1 MSLITKE
8 SIYILI
14 KVKMM
19 TLRTMQQ
26 RAPHLFAPQFSVD
39 AENILKK
46 VVKKFVKKFAGNKK
60 VRIFAAHFR
69 NDPPK

>member
-26 RAPHLFAPQFSVD
+26 RAPHLFAPQFSVG

-46 VVKKFVKKFAGNKK
+46 VAKKFAGNKK
-60 VRIFAAHFR
+60 VRIFAAQFR
-69 NDPPK
+69 NDPLK

>member
-1 MSLITKE
+1 
-8 SIYILI
+8 
-14 KVKMM
+14 M

-46 VVKKFVKKFAGNKK
+46 VAKKFAGNKK
-60 VRIFAAHFR
+60 DRIFAAQFR
-69 NDPPK
+69 NDQLDCGGKCLKRTVL

>member
-46 VVKKFVKKFAGNKK
+46 VAKKFAGNKK
-60 VRIFAAHFR
+60 VRIFAAQFR
-69 NDPPK
+69 NDPLK

>member
-1 MSLITKE
+1 
-8 SIYILI
+8 
-14 KVKMM
+14 M

-46 VVKKFVKKFAGNKK
+46 VAKKFAGNKK
-60 VRIFAAHFR
+60 VRIFLSLTLRYGYIYDISSPQTAVMAIWGL
-69 NDPPK
+69 